1 MNLEERDCLVV
12 MLAMA
17 AGSTDG
23 LSYFGLGH
31 VFIAN
36 MTGNTVLLGAA
47 ISRGHMAQVASPADA
62 IACYV
67 CGVFLGTVLLETVF
81 AGGGVDEKEQVWPR
95 RITQVLAIESVL
107 LFAAAVVWA
116 GWGAG
121 SAVLRY
127 ALVSVAAVAL
137 GLQSAAMKS
146 LELPG
151 IVTTYITGTWTT
163 LVAGIARRAV
173 GERRV
178 DEPNAK
184 LKMQAAVLVAYC
196 ASAAVSGVCLRVWA
210 RGLGIV
216 PAVAVTAV
224 ALYGAFSNPGR
235 VKGAQ
240 V

>member
-12 MLAMA
+12 TLAMA
-17 AGSTDG
+17 AGSTDA

-47 ISRGHMAQVASPADA
+47 ISRGHIAQVASPADA
-62 IACYV
+62 IGCYV

-81 AGGGVDEKEQVWPR
+81 AGSDRNEDQVWPR
-95 RITQVLAIESVL
+95 RITRVLALESVL
-107 LFAAAVVWA
+107 LIAGALLWAHLGAVT
-116 GWGAG
+116 GP
-121 SAVLRY
+121 LRY
-127 ALVSVAAVAL
+127 ALVSLAAVAL

-146 LELPG
+146 LDLPG

-163 LVAGIARRAV
+163 LVAGLARRAV

-178 DEPNAK
+178 DAPNAK
-184 LKMQAAVLVAYC
+184 LKMQMAVLVAYC
-196 ASAAVSGVCLRVWA
+196 ASAAVSGVCLRVWT
-210 RGLGIV
+210 RGLGVV